1 MEKISGGH
9 AVHITQSGTA
19 QLPRPHPNK
28 QAHADASFLN
38 PNRLPAAQLK
48 ASKDQRQAVNR
59 WNRYV
64 IGEDYAKEAA
74 RLHPKPKECVTQIQA
89 IPHKAPLS
97 TIKPKRCRHHTRSFK
112 VTAHASD
119 RDKRREKNEGF
130 NLLRTVHESERG
142 RLREP
147 PPPAHHFEVSLE
159 PDDFTEEKFTLY
171 ANYQEHVHHDPPDK
185 IVRSGFRRFL
195 CDSPLRRRTRLL
207 KPDSGAEAE
216 GDPGEDRKEQKLGS
230 YHQLYRLDGRL
241 IALGVLDLLPH
252 CVSGV
257 YFLYHSDFEKWSFG
271 KLSALREAALA
282 VEGGYQWYYMGYYIH
297 ECVKMRYKGDYKPQ
311 MVLDPESYEWV
322 SLDGEFRDALDQRKY
337 VSRDIAQ
344 SLVDQT
350 RKRKRVELGNE
361 DAEREMN
368 RTTEEKANRQDTNE
382 LEDEQAVQE
391 GTRAENDLYTIPD
404 SETAADTGLSLLEL
418 GMPGVMTAEEVESQI
433 DLDRMKI
440 KVRNRQVNTE
450 DIISWGQGS
459 IEDAQSIKGVVAEFA
474 ACVGPQLA
482 GEVVLKFGR

>member
-1 MEKISGGH
+1 MQAPEHDGSATSILRPIGY
-9 AVHITQSGTA
+9 QSGSCGYCQDKHSSQRIPNTRA
-19 QLPRPHPNK
+19 NYYAATDSLDPSHYQALVDRGWRRSGTLLYKPDQWRSCCPHYTI
-28 QAHADASFLN
+28 
-38 PNRLPAAQLK
+38 RLPAAQLK

-74 RLHPKPKECVTQIQA
+74 RLHPKPKE
-89 IPHKAPLS
+89 
-97 TIKPKRCRHHTRSFK
+97 
-112 VTAHASD
+112 
-119 RDKRREKNEGF
+119 REKNEGF

-337 VSRDIAQ
+337 
-344 SLVDQT
+344 T